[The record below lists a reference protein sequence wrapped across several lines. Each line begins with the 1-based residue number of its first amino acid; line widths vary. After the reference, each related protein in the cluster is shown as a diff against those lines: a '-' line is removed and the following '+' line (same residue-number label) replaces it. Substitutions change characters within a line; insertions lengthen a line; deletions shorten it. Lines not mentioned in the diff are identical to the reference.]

1 MLGVLLVAALLLESR
16 LLSQQ
21 IQPSGPDGLRKSP
34 GFWENQGWLGTDLGF
49 NFTLGVNR
57 ACRAGQAPP
66 WSVPWDGRRAKRIF
80 WLCREL
86 SRARTR
92 WYVHGC
98 VHMCARVHACV
109 RARAGKKARTRSTN
123 RLQHS
128 PVALSVSRSHRLAPR
143 GPLHGTGASRP
154 PAERAP
160 QRAREVGL
168 GGGREGGR
176 RAGGRAGGGSGKFW
190 SYLTGAREAAKDAE
204 DRRVLRGQLVESGRP
219 ERWGKDLERPSAGHP
234 AALPAR
240 RARPLLRPSAARAL
254 RGREPRRPLAVPAPV
269 SMLLPQLC
277 WLLAALLPP
286 APAQKFSALTVSP
299 GPRGPGGGAAPPLAR
314 VRPGPRDPLRPQ
326 RPGAG
331 SR

>member
-1 MLGVLLVAALLLESR
+1 MLPFCWRAGSSVSKFNLLGQMGCERA
-16 LLSQQ
+16 QG
-21 IQPSGPDGLRKSP
+21 SGRTKDG
-34 GFWENQGWLGTDLGF
+34 LGTDLGF

-160 QRAREVGL
+160 KRAREVGL
-168 GGGREGGR
+168 GGGRE
-176 RAGGRAGGGSGKFW
+176 AGGRAGGRRIREVLELFDRSQGSRKG
-190 SYLTGAREAAKDAE
+190 
-204 DRRVLRGQLVESGRP
+204 RGGP
-219 ERWGKDLERPSAGHP
+219 PG
-234 AALPAR
+234 
-240 RARPLLRPSAARAL
+240 AARAA
-254 RGREPRRPLAVPAPV
+254 GGV
-269 SMLLPQLC
+269 
-277 WLLAALLPP
+277 
-286 APAQKFSALTVSP
+286 
-299 GPRGPGGGAAPPLAR
+299 GP
-314 VRPGPRDPLRPQ
+314 
-326 RPGAG
+326 PGAVG
-331 SR
+331 KGP